1 MPHYRTEVAHPH
13 GRSEA
18 LARLKSYSD
27 KARGYS
33 DLDGSWRGDT
43 FTFAASVQGIRASG
57 TLHVRDADVIV
68 DVRLPLIAMP
78 FKTWLPR
85 LLKNALAQPLAP
97 ATVAST
103 PAEVAAYDG
112 PAVLFL
118 HLPKAGG
125 TTLGE
130 FVYNECRSGGEPH
143 FGGEP
148 RSDGLLSDGVLFLP
162 YGFFKEDG
170 LEVPQYARDL
180 LGRDDLRAVVGHFW
194 YGLHEH
200 VRGPWT
206 YITLLRHPVE
216 RVLSLYHF
224 LKLEETMSVA
234 DFAASPP
241 FREADNDQTRRIA
254 GIDPEIGGCT
264 PAMLDIAKEHL
275 QRDFAVA
282 GVVERFDDMLALL
295 RKRLG
300 WNRGT
305 LSYPRNVND
314 SRPAAESL
322 PPVVADAILAHNQ
335 LDLALWQFVSQR
347 MDEVMRRTDAS

>member
-1 MPHYRTEVAHPH
+1 MPNYRTEVAHPH

-18 LARLKSYSD
+18 LARLRSYSD
-27 KARGYS
+27 KARGFS
-33 DLDGSWRGDT
+33 DLDGSWSGDT

-57 TLHVRDADVIV
+57 TLHVREEDIAV

-78 FKTWLPR
+78 FSGWLPR
-85 LLKNALAQPLAP
+85 LLKKALNQPVDAGSP
-97 ATVAST
+97 ASAR
-103 PAEVAAYDG
+103 AEAREKPDEGRPVC
-112 PAVLFL
+112 LFL

-130 FVYNECRSGGEPH
+130 FVYNECRAGSDAQ
-143 FGGEP
+143 
-148 RSDGLLSDGVLFLP
+148 SDGLLSDGVLFLP
-162 YGFFKEDG
+162 YGFLKEQS
-170 LEVPQYARDL
+170 LAVPQYARDL

-275 QRDFAVA
+275 RRDFAVA
-282 GVVERFDDMLALL
+282 GVVERFDDTLALL

-305 LSYPRNVND
+305 VSYPRNVND

-322 PPVVADAILAHNQ
+322 PPAVVDAILAHNQ
-335 LDLALWQFVSQR
+335 LDLALWQFVSQG
-347 MDEVMRRTDAS
+347 MDEAIRRTDAS